1 MLVFTIVK
9 ALNMNV
15 NMANWPLQA
24 QQHTG
29 ITNMKITQENEAY
42 NDYQTIKSGGK
53 NSFLLI
59 TSFIKCLVEN

>member
-24 QQHTG
+24 QQYTG
-29 ITNMKITQENEAY
+29 ITNLKITQENEAY
-42 NDYQTIKSGGK
+42 NNYQTIKSGEK
-53 NSFLLI
+53 KIVLYS
-59 TSFIKCLVEN
+59 SHPS